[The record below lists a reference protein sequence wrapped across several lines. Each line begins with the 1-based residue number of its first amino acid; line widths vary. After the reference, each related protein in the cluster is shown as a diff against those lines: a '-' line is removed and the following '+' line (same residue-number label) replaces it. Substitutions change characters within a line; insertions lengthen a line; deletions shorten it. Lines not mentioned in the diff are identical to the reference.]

1 MKQII
6 LMMILFI
13 LLPLCGYEMDTLVD
27 APTAGI
33 LQRGETDIFTEFY
46 KDNGLLLGVRIGI
59 FPRVMIGV
67 SYGAENVVGNKDPEW
82 HDQVEFYGKFR
93 LIDEGNKHPAVAI
106 GFDSQGH
113 GKFYTEE
120 DSNGVQIRRYDIKS
134 KGFFLALTKNFEFIG
149 NLGFHLGANYSMEN
163 TDDDQH
169 LNIYTGLDKTIG
181 DVAVLSVEYDLGIN
195 EDDKWLKTV
204 LEEEVEY
211 FDKGYLNA
219 GLGIYFTPNLY
230 LQMKFNDLLGT
241 RSDTSAADRSIRLKY
256 YFDI

>member
-1 MKQII
+1 MKQMI
-6 LMMILFI
+6 LMMII
-13 LLPLCGYEMDTLVD
+13 LIILPLCGYEMDTLVD

-46 KDNGLLLGVRIGI
+46 KDNGLLLGIRIGI

-93 LIDEGNKHPAVAI
+93 LMDEGNKVPALAI

-113 GKFYTEE
+113 GKFYSEKYDDGEE
-120 DSNGVQIRRYDIKS
+120 IRRYDIKS
-134 KGFFLALTKNFEFIG
+134 KGFFLTLTKNFEFLG
-149 NLGFHLGANYSMEN
+149 NLGLHLGVNYSLEN
-163 TDDDQH
+163 NDDGKH
-169 LNIYTGLDKTIG
+169 LNVFTGMDKTLG
-181 DVAVLSVEYDLGIN
+181 DVIVLSVEYDRGIN
-195 EDDKWLKTV
+195 DNEKWLATV
-204 LEEEVEY
+204 LEEEVDY
-211 FDKGYLNA
+211 LDKGYLNG

-241 RSDTSAADRSIRLKY
+241 RSDTNAADRSIRLKY